1 MADISIRPNQN
12 LKTFKLRGHSLEET
26 LKLEHIRNPESFS
39 KHLSDLSQILNLT
52 LGDQTENKRC
62 KKYHQWKKTSKIYN

>member
-1 MADISIRPNQN
+1 MEED
-12 LKTFKLRGHSLEET
+12 LKM
-26 LKLEHIRNPESFS
+26 LKVESFS

-52 LGDQTENKRC
+52 LGDQTEIKRC